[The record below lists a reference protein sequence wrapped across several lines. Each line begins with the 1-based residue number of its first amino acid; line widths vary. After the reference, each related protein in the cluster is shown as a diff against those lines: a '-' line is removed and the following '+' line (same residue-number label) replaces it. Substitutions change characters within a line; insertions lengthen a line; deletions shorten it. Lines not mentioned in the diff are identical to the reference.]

1 MCLFKKE
8 FFDGLRFREGKIN
21 EDIDLKYKV
30 LQRCER
36 MVYSNQIK
44 YFYFQ
49 AGDSISMGGLKRKDF
64 DLYEAAEE
72 LNKMTSVDDY
82 GQIRFLGDVKK
93 KRTAFSLLCK
103 IAYYG
108 VADASLNKDELVKSL
123 TKEHRSNVKTLL
135 KSPMSMSQRTCCLI
149 RNKLSYCRGSSKSS
163 EKIFGILIMKIVTVG
178 YLHGAGGAERQIILL
193 SNQLAL
199 RGHEVVICVLAENK
213 SPYPIDK
220 KVRIVDISV
229 VEHDVKSSIGK
240 IYKRLVAF
248 RKVIKQERPDIIIHY
263 NLQSA
268 YFCLTLSSKKRG
280 KVIYSERGDPY
291 DAEYSGLL
299 GKIRDFT
306 VKRMDG
312 LVFQSEGARDFFPE
326 EVKQKSIVIHNSV
339 NVPQDKYPIPDV
351 REKRIIN
358 VGRFH
363 PQKNQKLLIN
373 AFAKIS
379 KSFPDYVLEMY
390 GDGDLYDELKSR

>member
-1 MCLFKKE
+1 
-8 FFDGLRFREGKIN
+8 
-21 EDIDLKYKV
+21 
-30 LQRCER
+30 
-36 MVYSNQIK
+36 
-44 YFYFQ
+44 
-49 AGDSISMGGLKRKDF
+49 
-64 DLYEAAEE
+64 
-72 LNKMTSVDDY
+72 
-82 GQIRFLGDVKK
+82 
-93 KRTAFSLLCK
+93 
-103 IAYYG
+103 
-108 VADASLNKDELVKSL
+108 
-123 TKEHRSNVKTLL
+123 
-135 KSPMSMSQRTCCLI
+135 
-149 RNKLSYCRGSSKSS
+149 
-163 EKIFGILIMKIVTVG
+163 MKIVTVG

-390 GDGDLYDELKSR
+390 GDGDLYDELKKQVGNLGLDEKVIFHPSRKDLWDCICKASLFVLSSDFEGMPNALMEAMALGLPCVSTDCRPGGARSLIQNGVNGFIVPVGRVDELASAMSQCLSQPEVSEGIALNARKIMVTHNDKSVFDRWAVFLNQVVISQ